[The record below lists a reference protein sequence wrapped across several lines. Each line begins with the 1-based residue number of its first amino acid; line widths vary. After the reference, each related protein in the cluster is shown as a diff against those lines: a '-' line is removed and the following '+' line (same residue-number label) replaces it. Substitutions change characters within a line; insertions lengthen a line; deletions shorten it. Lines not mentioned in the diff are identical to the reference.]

1 VTSHVP
7 PYSMTEQMVC
17 ATSRLIRDGEVVY
30 VGVGMPVIS
39 VLLAK
44 RTHAPDCTIVLETG
58 IVRTAAFPLPAL
70 LDTLGTQARAD
81 AFSGAGHVNA
91 LAQRGRIDLGIIG
104 AGQVDRFG
112 NVNSTVVGP
121 FDAPILRWPGAGG
134 ACEIASLC
142 GRFIVV
148 VNQKRQRFPLRVEF
162 VSAPGYLDG
171 GQPARDAAG
180 LRRGTGP
187 TNVVTDLA
195 TYMFPAGVMQLA
207 SVHSGVALDRIAG
220 ETAWNVVDP
229 ARSYPT
235 TPPPTGEELRILRN
249 DIDPDGIVLRRTRN
263 RGPGSP
269 AGSSRRSGTA
279 ARPRR

>member
-1 VTSHVP
+1 MTSPVP
-7 PYSMTEQMVC
+7 RYSMIEQMIC
-17 ATSRLIRDGEVVY
+17 ATSRLIGDGEVVY
-30 VGVGMPVIS
+30 VGVGLPVIS

-58 IVRTAAFPLPAL
+58 IVRTAAFPLPAF

-81 AFSGAGHVNA
+81 VFSGAGYVNA

-104 AGQVDRFG
+104 AGQIDRFG

-121 FDAPILRWPGAGG
+121 YDAPVLRWPGAGG

-142 GRFIVV
+142 GRFIVA
-148 VNQKRQRFPLRVEF
+148 VNQKRQRFPARVEF

-187 TNVVTDLA
+187 ANVITDLA
-195 TYMFPAGVMQLA
+195 TYTFPAGVMQLA
-207 SVHSGVALDRIAG
+207 SVHAGVALDRIAK
-220 ETAWNVVDP
+220 ETAWDVVDP
-229 ARSYPT
+229 ARPYPA
-235 TPPPTGEELRILRN
+235 TPPPTEEELQILRN
-249 DIDPDGIVLRRTRN
+249 DINPGRETQAVARRTR
-263 RGPGSP
+263 P
-269 AGSSRRSGTA
+269 A
-279 ARPRR
+279 

>member
-1 VTSHVP
+1 MTSAVP
-7 PYSMTEQMVC
+7 SYSMTEQMVC

-39 VLLAK
+39 ALLAK

-70 LDTLGTQARAD
+70 LDTLTTQAGAD
-81 AFSGAGHVNA
+81 VLSSAGYVNA

-121 FDAPILRWPGAGG
+121 YDAPTLRWPGAGG

-142 GRFIVV
+142 GRFIVA
-148 VNQKRQRFPLRVEF
+148 VNQKRQRFPARVEF
-162 VSAPGYLDG
+162 LSAPGYLDG
-171 GQPARDAAG
+171 GRPARDAAG
-180 LRRGTGP
+180 LRPGTGP
-187 TNVVTDLA
+187 ANVITDLA
-195 TYMFPAGVMQLA
+195 TYAFPAGVMQLA
-207 SVHSGVALDRIAG
+207 SAHAGVPLARISE
-220 ETAWNVVDP
+220 ETAWAVVDP

-235 TPPPTGEELRILRN
+235 TAAPTEEELRVLRN
-249 DIDPDGIVLRRTRN
+249 DVDPNGIVLRPIRQRD
-263 RGPGSP
+263 RGPVEKAP
-269 AGSSRRSGTA
+269 TI
-279 ARPRR
+279 